1 MENSTRHREIKA
13 ELIRR
18 GFSMKAVA
26 EDVHV
31 TPTFLYLVLRGD
43 RVSRP
48 VASHVE
54 RLIGAEPGSLFP
66 YVLEVPQRGPGSRP
80 AVNE

>member
-1 MENSTRHREIKA
+1 MDNSTRHREIKA
-13 ELIRR
+13 ELVRR
-18 GFSMKAVA
+18 GISMKSVA
-26 EDVHV
+26 EDLRV
-31 TPTFLYLVLRGD
+31 TTTFLYLVLRGD

-54 RLIGAEPGSLFP
+54 CLIEAVPGSWFP
-66 YVLEVPQRGPGSRP
+66 YVLEVPQRGPGSKQ